1 MGEIK
6 IIEDCNA
13 PARFIYLTYSGKNPF
28 DCASKIAGMLQP
40 FFKVSS
46 AGISETDF
54 RWDKTGDPITFY
66 FTWWVER
73 GGVDQPSRWTN
84 QRFNIKVQ
92 GSQTKDS
99 KEGEFTLQLD
109 GRVITGFKFSNAF
122 LKGLFWIYDYLFY
135 QKRRAEYLKDCEET
149 IYEFRDEIKEHFNLA
164 VLDKGGGS

>member
-6 IIEDCNA
+6 IVEDCNA
-13 PARFIYLTYSGKNPF
+13 PARFVYLTYSGKNPF
-28 DCASKIAGMLQP
+28 GVASKIAGMLQP

-54 RWDKTGDPITFY
+54 RWDKTGDPISFY
-66 FTWWVER
+66 FTWWVDR
-73 GGVDQPSRWTN
+73 GDESSRWSR

-92 GSQTKDS
+92 GSQTKES

-109 GRVITGFKFSNAF
+109 GRLSTSFKFNNAF

-135 QKRRAEYLKDCEET
+135 QKRRAEYLKDCENT